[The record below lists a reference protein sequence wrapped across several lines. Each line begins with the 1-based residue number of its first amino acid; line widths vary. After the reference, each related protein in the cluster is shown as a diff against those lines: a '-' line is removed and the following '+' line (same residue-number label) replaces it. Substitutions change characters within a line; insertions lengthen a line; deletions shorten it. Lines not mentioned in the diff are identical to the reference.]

1 MWSIKLTSE
10 NQNWMPLSQK
20 SRKRLPQ
27 RKLRQPSRNSPLPEK
42 PMIVNLM
49 VTTMVDIIES
59 SKSISKIIKVIDDIA
74 FQTNILAL
82 NAAVEAA
89 RAGQHGKGFA
99 VVAEEVRNLA
109 ARSANAAKETTALI
123 EGSIARVGARSQIAD
138 QTEASLKEIL
148 TEIEKVSNLV
158 GNIAQASNDQA
169 SEIAQIIL
177 AIDMSTTSRTV
188 DGLVKKGYVQRIPS
202 REDRRSVEISL
213 TESGFEIFETI
224 EINNDT
230 FFADIFNN
238 IPIDEK
244 MNVLHALDV
253 MLAAFDQ
260 ES

>member
-1 MWSIKLTSE
+1 MNPVQSKHFREQIRILE
-10 NQNWMPLSQK
+10 
-20 SRKRLPQ
+20 
-27 RKLRQPSRNSPLPEK
+27 RKLGLLKKNNGSCCAAALTLAQCHALVEIGR
-42 PMIVNLM
+42 
-49 VTTMVDIIES
+49 D
-59 SKSISKIIKVIDDIA
+59 KII
-74 FQTNILAL
+74 
-82 NAAVEAA
+82 
-89 RAGQHGKGFA
+89 
-99 VVAEEVRNLA
+99 
-109 ARSANAAKETTALI
+109 
-123 EGSIARVGARSQIAD
+123 
-138 QTEASLKEIL
+138 SLKEL
-148 TEIEKVSNLV
+148 S
-158 GNIAQASNDQA
+158 
-169 SEIAQIIL
+169 IIL

-224 EINNDT
+224 ESNNDT

>member
-1 MWSIKLTSE
+1 MNPVQSKHFREQIRILE
-10 NQNWMPLSQK
+10 
-20 SRKRLPQ
+20 
-27 RKLRQPSRNSPLPEK
+27 RKLGLLKKNNGSCCAAALTLAQCHALVEIGR
-42 PMIVNLM
+42 V
-49 VTTMVDIIES
+49 
-59 SKSISKIIKVIDDIA
+59 KII
-74 FQTNILAL
+74 
-82 NAAVEAA
+82 
-89 RAGQHGKGFA
+89 
-99 VVAEEVRNLA
+99 
-109 ARSANAAKETTALI
+109 
-123 EGSIARVGARSQIAD
+123 
-138 QTEASLKEIL
+138 SLKELSI
-148 TEIEKVSNLV
+148 T
-158 GNIAQASNDQA
+158 
-169 SEIAQIIL
+169 L

-224 EINNDT
+224 ESNNDT

>member
-1 MWSIKLTSE
+1 MNPVQSKHFREQIRILE
-10 NQNWMPLSQK
+10 
-20 SRKRLPQ
+20 
-27 RKLRQPSRNSPLPEK
+27 RKLRLLKKNNGSCCAAALTLAQCHALVEIGR
-42 PMIVNLM
+42 V
-49 VTTMVDIIES
+49 
-59 SKSISKIIKVIDDIA
+59 KII
-74 FQTNILAL
+74 
-82 NAAVEAA
+82 
-89 RAGQHGKGFA
+89 
-99 VVAEEVRNLA
+99 
-109 ARSANAAKETTALI
+109 
-123 EGSIARVGARSQIAD
+123 
-138 QTEASLKEIL
+138 SLKEL
-148 TEIEKVSNLV
+148 S
-158 GNIAQASNDQA
+158 
-169 SEIAQIIL
+169 IIL

-224 EINNDT
+224 ESNNDT

>member
-1 MWSIKLTSE
+1 MNPVQSKHFREQIRILE
-10 NQNWMPLSQK
+10 
-20 SRKRLPQ
+20 
-27 RKLRQPSRNSPLPEK
+27 RKLGLLKKNNGSCCAAALTLAQCHALVEIGR
-42 PMIVNLM
+42 V
-49 VTTMVDIIES
+49 
-59 SKSISKIIKVIDDIA
+59 KII
-74 FQTNILAL
+74 
-82 NAAVEAA
+82 
-89 RAGQHGKGFA
+89 
-99 VVAEEVRNLA
+99 
-109 ARSANAAKETTALI
+109 
-123 EGSIARVGARSQIAD
+123 
-138 QTEASLKEIL
+138 SLKEL
-148 TEIEKVSNLV
+148 S
-158 GNIAQASNDQA
+158 
-169 SEIAQIIL
+169 IIL

-224 EINNDT
+224 ESNNDT